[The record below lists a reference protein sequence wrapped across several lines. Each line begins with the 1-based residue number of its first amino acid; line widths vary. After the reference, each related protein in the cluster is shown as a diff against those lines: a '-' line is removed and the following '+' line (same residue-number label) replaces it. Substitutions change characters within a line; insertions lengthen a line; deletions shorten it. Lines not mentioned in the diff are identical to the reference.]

1 MQFNW
6 STFVLEIINF
16 VVLVWIL
23 KHFLY
28 RPVLSLLEKR
38 REKIEQSLSAATERH
53 NQATRLEQ
61 QYQQRL
67 EEWAREKQQL
77 LDDFQQQM
85 QTERGQR
92 LQQLQAELASERKKS
107 RVVEQRQQA
116 EILSRF

>member
-53 NQATRLEQ
+53 CNERNTVARLV
-61 QYQQRL
+61 RRKAIGGL
-67 EEWAREKQQL
+67 
-77 LDDFQQQM
+77 
-85 QTERGQR
+85 
-92 LQQLQAELASERKKS
+92 AET
-107 RVVEQRQQA
+107 
-116 EILSRF
+116 